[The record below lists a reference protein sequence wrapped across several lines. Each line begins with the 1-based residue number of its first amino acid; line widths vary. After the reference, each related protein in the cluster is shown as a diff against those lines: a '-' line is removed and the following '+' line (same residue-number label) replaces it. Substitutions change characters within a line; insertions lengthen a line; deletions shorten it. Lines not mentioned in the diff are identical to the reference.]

1 MRVYEAVVPDQ
12 AEGMRLDKYV
22 RFAFSLLPAPV
33 IRDAFAHRDIKADG
47 KRINR
52 DTAVQEEKKIQVYTS
67 YAVELPV
74 VYEDEHILL
83 LNKPAGISC
92 DADAWGGMT
101 VLSLMTARAEGGYV
115 PRLCHRLDHPTC
127 GLLLLC
133 KDNKSESIL
142 FKAFKDRTLDKK
154 YQCIVKGEMRPP
166 EALKEAYLVKDA
178 EKALVRIVTHETPGA
193 LPIATQYETL
203 RFDGEV
209 SRLRVTLLTG
219 RTHQIRA
226 HMAFLSHPI
235 LGDDKYGDR
244 AFNKRYKTTS
254 LHLCATELTLNA
266 DGCLA
271 YLNGKSFKIDPPF

>member
-1 MRVYEAVVPDQ
+1 MRVYEALVPPR
-12 AEGMRLDKYV
+12 AEGMRLDKYAAQ
-22 RFAFSLLPAPV
+22 AFPLLPASV
-33 IRDAFAHRDIKADG
+33 LRDAFTRRDVKADG
-47 KRINR
+47 KRMNR
-52 DTAVQEEKKIQVYTS
+52 ETAVQAGQTIQLYTNYVS
-67 YAVELPV
+67 ELPV
-74 VYEDEHILL
+74 VFEDEHILL

-92 DADAWGGMT
+92 DDDAWGGMT
-101 VLSLMTARAEGGYV
+101 VLSLAKARAAGAYV
-115 PRLCHRLDHPTC
+115 PRLCHRLDHPTS

-133 KDNKSESIL
+133 KDDESEAL
-142 FKAFKDRTLDKK
+142 LYEAFKSRALDKK
-154 YQCIVKGEMRPP
+154 YQCLVRGEMRPP
-166 EALKEAYLVKDA
+166 AAVREAYLVKDA

-203 RFDGEV
+203 DYDGEI

-254 LHLCATELTLNA
+254 LRLCATELTLHTG
-266 DGCLA
+266 GCLA
-271 YLNGKSFKIDPPF
+271 YLDGRTFSIKSPF